1 MIPIAGVQQ
10 FTTIDFP
17 GALSCVLFTQGCPW
31 KCRYC
36 QNVELQPFVS
46 SCSANVSW
54 LEVHKFLRSR
64 KSFLDAVVVSGGE
77 PTAHK
82 MLPEALSEIRSLGY
96 KVGLHS
102 AGIYP
107 ERFKCALPFVDWVG
121 FDLKAPLDERYD
133 KITQIKNSAE
143 AVRKSVEI
151 LLESGVAAQY
161 RCTFHPLLLTE
172 ASLQEL
178 RSFLVAKGV
187 KSPLVIQKFRSQG
200 CQDVQLNEKVA
211 VL

>member
-31 KCRYC
+31 RCRYC
-36 QNVELQPFVS
+36 QNVELQPFAS
-46 SCSANVSW
+46 SCSGNVLW
-54 LEVHKFLRSR
+54 ADVHKFLRSR

-82 MLPEALSEIRSLGY
+82 LLPEALSEIRSLGY

-107 ERFKCALPFVDWVG
+107 ERFKSALPFVDWVG

-143 AVRKSVEI
+143 AVRKSFDI
-151 LLESGVAAQY
+151 LLESGVTAQY

-178 RSFLVAKGV
+178 RSFLVKKGV
-187 KSPLVIQKFRSQG
+187 RSPLVIQKFRSQG
-200 CQDVQLNEKVA
+200 CQDVELNEKVA
-211 VL
+211 AL

>member
-36 QNVELQPFVS
+36 QNVELQPFAS
-46 SCSANVSW
+46 SCNGNVPW
-54 LEVHKFLRSR
+54 VDVHKFLRSR
-64 KSFLDAVVVSGGE
+64 KSYLDAVVVSGGE

-82 MLPEALSEIRSLGY
+82 LLPEALSEIRALGY

-107 ERFKCALPFVDWVG
+107 ERLKVALPFVDWVG

-133 KITQIKNSAE
+133 QITQIKNSAE
-143 AVRKSVEI
+143 AVRKSLGIV
-151 LLESGVAAQY
+151 LESGVLTQY

-172 ASLQEL
+172 KALADL
-178 RSFLVAKGV
+178 RNMLSEKGV
-187 KSPLVIQKFRSQG
+187 RSELVIQKFRPQG
-200 CQDVQLNEKVA
+200 CRDEELVKQA
-211 VL
+211 